1 MYDALVH
8 ASLPIIV
15 VMRCC
20 SINAGMKLGWSTEH
34 LVPEDDKLDLGVDV
48 SLLQAPPDE
57 QVTSQTQ
64 PSQKSSKHVI
74 DENSLIEELQDAL
87 QGIVVVL
94 FANTE
99 DTNQY

>member
-1 MYDALVH
+1 MH
-8 ASLPIIV
+8 
-15 VMRCC
+15 CC

-57 QVTSQTQ
+57 QVTSQNL

>member
-1 MYDALVH
+1 MH
-8 ASLPIIV
+8 
-15 VMRCC
+15 CC

-57 QVTSQTQ
+57 QDTSQTQ